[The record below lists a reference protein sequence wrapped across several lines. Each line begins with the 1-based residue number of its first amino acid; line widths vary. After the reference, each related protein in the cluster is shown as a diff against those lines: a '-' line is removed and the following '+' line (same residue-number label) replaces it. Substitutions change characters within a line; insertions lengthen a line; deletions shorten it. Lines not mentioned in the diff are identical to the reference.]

1 VFRILGLNYKLF
13 LKKLDY
19 NLLMENDK
27 VKIGEGSYNNGAR
40 VWNWDDSTLEIG
52 KYCSIAFDVDF
63 ICDMGFHNY
72 YNVSTYPFIKS
83 HHNLSNKKNIIVGND
98 VWIGM
103 GAKILPG
110 IKIGNGA
117 IIGANSVI
125 NFDVPDYAIVLGNPS
140 RVVKYRFDDN
150 TIQSLLKI
158 AWWNWP
164 KHEIEKRR
172 EDFIMDVKD
181 FIEKYN

>member
-1 VFRILGLNYKLF
+1 
-13 LKKLDY
+13 
-19 NLLMENDK
+19 
-27 VKIGEGSYNNGAR
+27 
-40 VWNWDDSTLEIG
+40 
-52 KYCSIAFDVDF
+52 
-63 ICDMGFHNY
+63 
-72 YNVSTYPFIKS
+72 
-83 HHNLSNKKNIIVGND
+83 
-98 VWIGM
+98 M